1 MSEQITTSPSIIP
14 ESASTPAAASE
25 LIRTDNTAP
34 TTAPQ
39 GPIQYP
45 PVSQLP
51 PGFVPPT
58 APPKKEEE
66 PAPQVPENSSPEQCQ
81 NPTFFYTQG
90 AFWGGATLNYTIYR
104 VLAVF
109 GGLFALD
116 HFYLRSPTTAIAKVI
131 LNFVTFGFWYFYDVM
146 QSITERDD
154 IEKYGISMPWY
165 GPAGIGAGGFVTNE
179 NPKAAN
185 SSPFWFMLYSI
196 GLFILPFGLD
206 YLVAGDVPGAAYKA
220 ISTVMVFGIAYTF
233 INIYKL
239 LVHPEQVMCE
249 GTTRYIPWSIFGK
262 HKRDALFTNK
272 LADCPAEADSSLLGL
287 LGGIFK
293 GLGSVPVV
301 GSVFKVAEGVA
312 KMANT
317 ARTLGPQVTNTLTK
331 SLQAAS
337 AARAP
342 QAPNIPLK
350 EGVTQVKD
358 VPMKGGGS
366 AEQASLIPGFTLA
379 LLFITAIF
387 FKGRETI
394 TEIIERGQA
403 RPPAIGT
410 ILWRKENVGDVPPPA
425 P

>member
-1 MSEQITTSPSIIP
+1 
-14 ESASTPAAASE
+14 
-25 LIRTDNTAP
+25 
-34 TTAPQ
+34 
-39 GPIQYP
+39 
-45 PVSQLP
+45 
-51 PGFVPPT
+51 
-58 APPKKEEE
+58 
-66 PAPQVPENSSPEQCQ
+66 
-81 NPTFFYTQG
+81 
-90 AFWGGATLNYTIYR
+90 
-104 VLAVF
+104 
-109 GGLFALD
+109 
-116 HFYLRSPTTAIAKVI
+116 
-131 LNFVTFGFWYFYDVM
+131 
-146 QSITERDD
+146 
-154 IEKYGISMPWY
+154 
-165 GPAGIGAGGFVTNE
+165 
-179 NPKAAN
+179 
-185 SSPFWFMLYSI
+185 
-196 GLFILPFGLD
+196 
-206 YLVAGDVPGAAYKA
+206 
-220 ISTVMVFGIAYTF
+220 
-233 INIYKL
+233 
-239 LVHPEQVMCE
+239 
-249 GTTRYIPWSIFGK
+249 
-262 HKRDALFTNK
+262 
-272 LADCPAEADSSLLGL
+272 L